1 MDTLKKIAAVLVLLA
16 GSAIPSVGDGTG
28 FGSWLLIEHI
38 QLDAAPFPG
47 YSVLTSLVNDGADKW
62 PLLALSCRDG
72 EFQAVLFREKPNQDT
87 FMISI
92 DGKKPRT
99 FNASI
104 EEHYSGALE
113 AKITKADLDWFAD
126 SQSTI
131 RVMLPVSRSEF
142 VFDVKETRKAI
153 AVLKEACK
161 TP

>member
-1 MDTLKKIAAVLVLLA
+1 
-16 GSAIPSVGDGTG
+16 
-28 FGSWLLIEHI
+28 
-38 QLDAAPFPG
+38 
-47 YSVLTSLVNDGADKW
+47 VNDGADKW